1 MAGIRLDKLRFYAI
15 FFEDILVAVDSPCIK
30 LFHFYKIP
38 QKLKWC
44 AKSVT
49 CKALWDIWDVFST
62 VYLLM
67 YAHTCVN
74 LHY

>member
-1 MAGIRLDKLRFYAI
+1 MAGIRLDKLRFYAM
-15 FFEDILVAVDSPCIK
+15 FFEDILVAVDSSCIK
-30 LFHFYKIP
+30 LFHFYEIP

-49 CKALWDIWDVFST
+49 CKALWDIWDIFST

-67 YAHTCVN
+67 YAHTCVS